1 MALKMTFELRLKS
14 DYHIGAGH
22 GLGSVVD
29 SALHRDVDGMPVLRG
44 TTVSGLLRNALYE
57 LLQLEP
63 LHTPENIRCQ
73 ASGKEDPRAR
83 FCGQWNPDET
93 EFCPVCRIFG
103 SPGVPKR
110 WRISSARPVGAPDPA
125 QSGWEEGETGAR
137 IAPHVRVN
145 PRTRRAEAGKL
156 FFREEGDGR
165 LSFQFTTTCDAR
177 DPETL
182 GEAAWLLAAARNV
195 RYLGSAR
202 RRGRGECE
210 LHLIAVEGAELWEIQ
225 PEENQTWE
233 SWLLDKFE
241 QVHLEKQPLRATL
254 PSLSF
259 TPSASADHTPV
270 RILLIAR
277 LDEPLILSQKSEA
290 GNEFETVEYIP
301 GAALRGAIANLV
313 AERYDFSQ
321 TNSMVYQAFVE
332 LFFHD
337 RVRYSTL
344 YPGYRP
350 GSRSER
356 LYPAVPVPGGLMSC
370 EIHPGYADGNASL
383 PHGVMDFT
391 HRTALDD
398 YEPKCSQCNGH
409 SDLKPLSG
417 FVSLQTTPHTV
428 KVTHIQEMHVRLANE
443 TRRAAKG
450 QLYSFDAL
458 APGQYFVGELWCA
471 DAAAW
476 DDLRALGGLPEKG
489 TITLRLGKAN
499 RRGYGKVTLW
509 TEPHTGAHPWYQLP
523 QTRQINLDGELT
535 LSLLTDTITVD
546 AWGRYRAG
554 FDAAWLENLLGVKV
568 ELRRSFC
575 STRPVDA
582 FNNQTGL
589 PRWRDVALCAG
600 SAVGFVIAEPLTS
613 EQRQA
618 VQEKIDDLEQNGL
631 GLRCNEGFG
640 RVVFNHPLY
649 RQWANLDNRASGLNL
664 RTRGLLPGKMAPTF
678 DTTGEIA
685 VEAEFRRQWEHCLQQ
700 DRQQYAG
707 KRDPFA
713 DEKYAPLARLLRV
726 QPPDSKDAVD
736 NFIAQL
742 GHFETLIP
750 PAQQAEL
757 KVRDSGRAST
767 EFFRAKASVGLNVF
781 KELCAELQ
789 DKIIEQT
796 DDLQGDER
804 ARLEKRCWR
813 MGMEMLAERIAEM
826 AQKTKEE
833 GKEGQ

>member
-1 MALKMTFELRLKS
+1 MALRMTFELRLES

-22 GLGSVVD
+22 GLGSIVD
-29 SALHRDVDGMPVLRG
+29 SALHRDADGMPVLRG

-63 LHTPENIRCQ
+63 LHTPQNIRCH
-73 ASGKEDPRAR
+73 ASGKNDPRAR

-110 WRISSARPVGAPDPA
+110 WRISSARPVGALDPA

-165 LSFQFTTTCDAR
+165 LRFQFTAVCDAH

-182 GEAAWLLAAARNV
+182 DEAAWLLAAARYL
-195 RYLGSAR
+195 RYLGASR

-210 LHLIAVEGAELWEIQ
+210 LHLINVEGAEFWGIQ
-225 PEENQTWE
+225 PDENQAWE
-233 SWLLDKFE
+233 SWMLEKFE
-241 QVHLEKQPLRATL
+241 QAHLDKLPLMTTPTSL
-254 PSLSF
+254 PF
-259 TPSASADHTPV
+259 TPSVSAGQTPV
-270 RILLIAR
+270 RILLIVR

-301 GAALRGAIANLV
+301 GAALRGALANLI

-321 TNSMVYQAFVE
+321 SNGMAYQTFVE
-332 LFFHD
+332 LFFHE

-344 YPGYRP
+344 YPSYRP
-350 GSRSER
+350 GSHSER
-356 LYPAVPVPGGLMSC
+356 LYPAIPVPGGLLSC
-370 EIHPGYADGNASL
+370 EIHPGYADQNTSL

-391 HRTALDD
+391 HRIALDD
-398 YEPKCSQCNGH
+398 YEPKCPQCNGQ
-409 SDLKPLSG
+409 SDLKPLNG
-417 FVSLQTTPHTV
+417 FVGLQPTPRIV

-471 DAAAW
+471 DEAAW
-476 DDLRALGGLPEKG
+476 DDLRALSGLPEKG
-489 TITLRLGKAN
+489 AIPLHLGKAN

-509 TEPHTGAHPWYQLP
+509 VEKHTGAHPWYQLP
-523 QTRQINLDGELT
+523 LAQRLDLDGELT
-535 LSLLTDTITVD
+535 LSLLTDTIAVD
-546 AWGRYRAG
+546 AWGRCRAG
-554 FDAAWLENLLGVKV
+554 FDAAWLKNLLGVKV

-600 SAVGFVIAEPLTS
+600 SAVGFIIAEPLTP

-618 VQEKIDDLEQNGL
+618 VQEKIDDLEQHGL
-631 GLRCNEGFG
+631 GLRRNEGFG
-640 RVVFNHPLY
+640 QVTFNHPLY
-649 RQWANLDNRASGLNL
+649 RQWTRLENNKSGLNL
-664 RTRGLLPGKMAPTF
+664 RTRGLLPGKVA
-678 DTTGEIA
+678 TTSETTWEIN
-685 VEAEFRRQWEHCLQQ
+685 VETAFRRQWENYLQQ
-700 DRQQYAG
+700 DRQKYAN

-713 DEKYAPLARLLRV
+713 NEKYAPLARLLRV

-736 NFIAQL
+736 DFVAQL
-742 GHFETLIP
+742 GHFERLIP
-750 PAQQAEL
+750 ETQHSDL
-757 KVRDSGRAST
+757 KVRDADRAST
-767 EFFRAKASVGLNVF
+767 EFFRAKASIGLTAF

-789 DKIIEQT
+789 DKISEQIN
-796 DDLQGDER
+796 DVQGDER
-804 ARLEKRCWR
+804 TRLEKRCWR
-813 MGMEMLAERIAEM
+813 IGMEMLAERIAEV